1 MIFNRSLDDGIVPQ
15 DWKMANVTT
24 PVFKKGQDIDHGNY
38 RPVSLTS
45 HKCKKLQFIH
55 KLTASDTSKTAKITK
70 R

>member
-45 HKCKKLQFIH
+45 H
-55 KLTASDTSKTAKITK
+55 